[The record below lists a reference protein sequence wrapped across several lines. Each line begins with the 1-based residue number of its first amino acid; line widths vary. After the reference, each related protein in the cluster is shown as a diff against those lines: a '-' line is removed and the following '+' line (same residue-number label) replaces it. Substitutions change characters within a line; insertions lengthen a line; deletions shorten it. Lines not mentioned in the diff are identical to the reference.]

1 MPHHKSTKIRDRQ
14 NKSSIM
20 EETIEPKTEK
30 QAKKPPSLNEV
41 PKM

>member
-1 MPHHKSTKIRDRQ
+1 MPHHKSTKIKDQQ

-20 EETIEPKTEK
+20 EEVTEPKMKK
-30 QAKKPPSLNEV
+30 QAKRPPSLNEV